1 MIRIST
7 IFIAICMV
15 LVAASLG
22 LVLYAVAGISGTES
36 AIVALTALTFL
47 ILYNAVSMRLRDRS
61 DVGGQITD
69 LSRGTADLARQVA
82 EFGRRLAAI
91 EARIASSNSTNSDRI
106 QSVVGEINE
115 LGGLVRQLATTVSA
129 HEDML
134 AGSAAAPAPV
144 ARSELRSEPKSEPEA
159 PIELV
164 APFEERPAAPPPLA
178 AAPPPPSASAQPR
191 PAPAVQ
197 PPTSNP
203 VQTAAGR
210 NQTQLLATLRNAIDE
225 NRIDIFL
232 QPMVTLPQRKVRFY
246 EAVTRL
252 RDERDQ
258 LVAAEEFIGIA
269 EASGLIGRIDN
280 MVMLRCVQ
288 VLRRLMVRNK
298 DVGVFCN
305 VAASTL
311 GNSTTFAQCLDF
323 LEANR
328 ALAPSL
334 VLEFK
339 QSTFRNLGPAETENL
354 AALAQRGFRF
364 SMDHVTDLR
373 IEPRELADRGVRFIK
388 VPAALLLDPRQAS
401 TSDIHPSDLSDLLGR
416 FGIDLI
422 AERIEGER
430 AVVDLLD
437 YDVRFGQGF
446 LFAPPRPLRPEGAS
460 ATGGA
465 APNQAQDTQGSHG
478 SAPPSQGATSGAA
491 AAPAQRITG
500 NAALARRI

>member
-22 LVLYAVAGISGTES
+22 LVLYALAGISGTES
-36 AIVALTALTFL
+36 AIVALTVLTFL

-82 EFGRRLAAI
+82 EFGRRLATI

-129 HEDML
+129 HEDLM
-134 AGSAAAPAPV
+134 AGHAPVPAPAPV
-144 ARSELRSEPKSEPEA
+144 ARQEPEA
-159 PIELV
+159 PLDLM
-164 APFEERPAAPPPLA
+164 APFEEERPAAPPP
-178 AAPPPPSASAQPR
+178 APAPQPR
-191 PAPAVQ
+191 PSAPAIQ
-197 PPTSNP
+197 TQTANP
-203 VQTAAGR
+203 VQTANGR

-258 LVAAEEFIGIA
+258 LVAAEEFISIA

-298 DVGVFCN
+298 EVGVFCN

-311 GNSTTFAQCLDF
+311 GNSTTFAQYLDF

-364 SMDHVTDLR
+364 SIDHVTDLR

-388 VPAALLLDPRQAS
+388 VPASLLLDARQAS
-401 TSDIHPSDLSDLLGR
+401 ASDIHPSDLSDLLGR

-430 AVVDLLD
+430 AVIDLLD

-446 LFAPPRPLRPEGAS
+446 LFAPPRPLRPEGSS
-460 ATGGA
+460 ATA
-465 APNQAQDTQGSHG
+465 APNQAQDIQGSNG
-478 SAPPSQGATSGAA
+478 SGTPSSGATSAA
-491 AAPAQRITG
+491 SAPQRVTG